1 VHTYA
6 DHDPEKK
13 VKAAFRHS
21 RPIIE
26 QIRPLRHGQDLKF
39 ERFYTEAILANK
51 GSSMG
56 KVINLSGRLKNR
68 ISGDLPA
75 GTPSSPPK
83 ESSSGGSETTIVD
96 MTEARQQIINNE
108 RRDVK
113 RTILTEFIG
122 AFAVL
127 PERGLMRISLYD
139 ISDRGISFD
148 VELTE
153 GRFLEGEEVAMRV
166 YLNHKTYFPFVT
178 KITYSRPIELDGI
191 TRHGANFADGTV
203 NDVALHH
210 FVKFIETVSA
220 SLKTDDGDIQVSHI
234 S

>member
-1 VHTYA
+1 L
-6 DHDPEKK
+6 
-13 VKAAFRHS
+13 
-21 RPIIE
+21 PIIID
-26 QIRPLRHGQDLKF
+26 QIGPQCHGLDLKF
-39 ERFYTEAILANK
+39 ESFSTEETLANR
-51 GSSMG
+51 GSGMG
-56 KVINLSGRLKNR
+56 KVINFTGRPKNP
-68 ISGDLPA
+68 ISSNLPEGTRLASVESVTPSEA
-75 GTPSSPPK
+75 GT
-83 ESSSGGSETTIVD
+83 TVVD

-127 PERGLMRISLYD
+127 PERGLMRIALYD
-139 ISDRGISFD
+139 ISERGISFD

>member
-1 VHTYA
+1 M
-6 DHDPEKK
+6 
-13 VKAAFRHS
+13 
-21 RPIIE
+21 PIIID
-26 QIRPLRHGQDLKF
+26 QIGPQCHGLDLKF
-39 ERFYTEAILANK
+39 ESFSAEETLVNK
-51 GSSMG
+51 GSGMG
-56 KVINLSGRLKNR
+56 KVINFTGRPKNP
-68 ISGDLPA
+68 ISSNLPEGTRLASVESVTPSEA
-75 GTPSSPPK
+75 GT
-83 ESSSGGSETTIVD
+83 TVVD

-127 PERGLMRISLYD
+127 PERGLMRIALYD
-139 ISDRGISFD
+139 ISERGISFD